1 VSALIVVCCFRFCR
15 WRLCRSCVFFDGG
28 GVDVD
33 QHALLPFG
41 EPGLAIGLITVVGRV
56 SQLGGTTALLLLAVF
71 TVVNICC
78 LVLRRDPQAHKHFVA
93 PTALPVLGA
102 LSCAYLV
109 GPWTGRDPSQYAIAG
124 VLLGI
129 GIVLWLVTWFINR
142 SVYGHGTILEH
153 PEALEGVETH
163 EEPSDTTTPSHR
175 HP

>member
-1 VSALIVVCCFRFCR
+1 
-15 WRLCRSCVFFDGG
+15 
-28 GVDVD
+28 
-33 QHALLPFG
+33 
-41 EPGLAIGLITVVGRV
+41 V

-78 LVLRRDPQAHKHFVA
+78 LVLRRDPQAHRHFVA

-129 GIVLWLVTWFINR
+129 GIVLWVVTWLINR
-142 SVYGHGTILEH
+142 SVYGHGTTLEH

-163 EEPSDTTTPSHR
+163 EEPSDTTTPSDR